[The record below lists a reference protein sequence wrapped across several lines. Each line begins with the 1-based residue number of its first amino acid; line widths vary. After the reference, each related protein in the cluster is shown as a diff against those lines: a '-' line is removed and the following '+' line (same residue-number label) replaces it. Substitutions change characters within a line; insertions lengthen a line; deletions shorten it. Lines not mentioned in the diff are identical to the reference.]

1 MVFLASFIQIF
12 IYYFLK
18 VPLITFIVT
27 LFTSFSN
34 LINIKL
40 SLTSVL
46 SFKLLCTVF
55 ENFFFFPIFFTF

>member
-1 MVFLASFIQIF
+1 MVFLVSFIQIF

-34 LINIKL
+34 LINIKREFDI
-40 SLTSVL
+40 
-46 SFKLLCTVF
+46 SFKF
-55 ENFFFFPIFFTF
+55 